1 MEFEC
6 QNIILMFKREKVDN
20 KKLANLL
27 FPNVEKDAE
36 YYLKNYRK
44 RNIKAQAE
52 VTRIAPSPTGY
63 LHIGS
68 VYGAFIDKLIAHHSG
83 GIFFMRL
90 EDTDA
95 KREVENA
102 GDIAFDMLCHFDLC
116 PDEGYFG
123 SKKPQVGEYGDYVQ
137 SKRKDIYIAF
147 AKYLVEKGRAYPCF
161 CEKSQ
166 GKDDILKRRQEE
178 LENNFDIE
186 EKDVCRDM
194 SFEQI
199 EENLSKKMPFAIRL
213 KSNGNPEKTFKFYDE
228 IKGEREIRQNAKD
241 AVILKSNFTPPYSLA
256 HVVDDTLMGTTLVV
270 RGEEWYPSLSMHL
283 ELFEALSLTPPKY
296 AHTPVVC
303 KMDDNGNKRKLSKRK
318 DKEADTR
325 FFIEKGYPVKSVLE
339 YLLNL
344 INSNFEDW
352 RRQNQALSFYD
363 FPFSIS
369 KIGSNNPMFDFQ
381 KLDDCSKQVIS
392 KFKSE
397 EIYEETLKW
406 AEEFD
411 ASFAEILKNK
421 KEFCIK
427 LFSIDRF
434 ENNPRK
440 DIAKWSEVKGLYD
453 YMFLGIDGKKLKE
466 YDFDEKLDKKDIFSI
481 LKEYSKTFNLND
493 DKQTWFNKI
502 RDLSARFG
510 FCVDMKEYRKN
521 PTAYKGSVA
530 DVSGIVRVA
539 MTQRRNSPDL
549 YYLMEL
555 LGKNEVQKRLD
566 NVIKLLEN

>member
-1 MEFEC
+1 
-6 QNIILMFKREKVDN
+6 MFKREKMDYH
-20 KKLANLL
+20 KLANLL

-36 YYLKNYRK
+36 YYLKNFKK
-44 RNIKAQAE
+44 RNLKAGAE

-68 VYGAFIDKLIAHHSG
+68 VYGAFIDKLIARHSG
-83 GIFFMRL
+83 GVYFMRL
-90 EDTDA
+90 EDTDD

-102 GDIAFDMLCHFDLC
+102 GDIAYDMLCYFDLC

-137 SKRKDIYIAF
+137 SKRKDIYVAF

-161 CEKSQ
+161 CEKSE
-166 GKDDILKRRQEE
+166 GKEDILKRRQEE
-178 LENNFDIE
+178 IEKTFDIE
-186 EKDVCRDM
+186 EKDVCRDLTI
-194 SFEQI
+194 EQI
-199 EENLSKKMPFAIRL
+199 EENLVKKTPFAIRL
-213 KSNGNPEKTFKFYDE
+213 KSNGDPEKTNKFYDE
-228 IKGEREIRQNAKD
+228 IKGEKEIRENAKD

-303 KMDDNGNKRKLSKRK
+303 KMDDDGNKRKLSKRK

-325 FFIEKGYPVKSVLE
+325 YFISQGYPVKSVLE

-352 RRQNQALSFYD
+352 RRQNSTLSLYD
-363 FPFSIS
+363 FPFSVS

-392 KFKSE
+392 KLKSE
-397 EIYEETLKW
+397 EIFEETLKW
-406 AEEFD
+406 AENFD
-411 ASFAEILKNK
+411 EPFAEILKNK
-421 KEFCIK
+421 KEFCLK
-427 LFSIDRF
+427 LFDIDRCG
-434 ENNPRK
+434 NNPRK

-453 YMFLGIDGKKLKE
+453 YMFLGLYDKNLSD
-466 YDFDEKLDKKDIFSI
+466 YDFDEKLDKKDISNI
-481 LKEYSKTFNLND
+481 LKEYREVYNEND
-493 DKQTWFNKI
+493 DKQVWFDKI
-502 RDLSARFG
+502 REMSVKFG
-510 FCVDMKEYRKN
+510 FCSDMKEYRKN

-530 DVSGIVRVA
+530 DVSGIVRLAV
-539 MTQRRNSPDL
+539 TSRKNSPDL
-549 YYLMEL
+549 YFLMNL
-555 LGKNEVQKRLD
+555 LGKEQVQKRLD
-566 NVIKLLEN
+566 NVRKILEN